1 MLAAW
6 VSLSLLAAAPPVDSL
21 GQGWRPQQDE
31 VRAGRR
37 AGQVIPLDQ
46 AIRAVQA
53 RIPGR
58 LLDAGLG
65 APPRDPAGPGEGG
78 FGLFLASPRKRCAS
92 SDASPVVRQP
102 CATPIRSRRSPTR
115 FLISAL
121 AGRSARFRALSP

>member
-1 MLAAW
+1 MLAAL

-58 LLDAGLG
+58 LLDAGLESG
-65 APPRDPAGPGEGG
+65 DNGRRIYRMRWAAADGRRLDVLLDAATGQVLGQEG
-78 FGLFLASPRKRCAS
+78 R
-92 SDASPVVRQP
+92 
-102 CATPIRSRRSPTR
+102 
-115 FLISAL
+115 
-121 AGRSARFRALSP
+121 